1 MVKIF
6 DFSSPENF
14 IEALKRDGVMVYT
27 SGGKFKSSP
36 SVTSDESVFM
46 YVADNN
52 DELVSIILSSASKV
66 RGATKIVKGE

>member
-27 SGGKFKSSP
+27 SGGEFKSSP

-66 RGATKIVKGE
+66 RRATKSVKGD

>member
-1 MVKIF
+1 MVKNF

-66 RGATKIVKGE
+66 RGATKVTKGD